1 MISQNEI
8 QPVDKFIEKALYDKK
23 IGYYSKFN
31 PFGKKG
37 DFVTAPLISPLFSE
51 MIAVWVISFW
61 IKLGKP
67 NKFSFVELGPG
78 NGAFCKTF
86 CRVLKNFPEL
96 KRSVKIYLFE
106 KSAKLIKIQKNLIND
121 ENVFWIKSLSEIKT
135 GPVLFFGNE
144 FFDSVPIKQFEVRK
158 SKIYEKFLK
167 FEKGKFKKF
176 VFKKTQKSII
186 KKLKDLNLIRKRGV
200 IEYPQKGLKILDLI
214 IKKIQKLNGGILLVD
229 YGYTAAEGKDTLQSL
244 KSHKRNIY
252 YENIGKAD
260 ITYLVNF
267 HLLKKFLLMR
277 QVFPNKIVS
286 QSFFLKKLGIIKRAE
301 ILSKKMSFNE
311 KSDLY
316 YRLERLLGEKKMG
329 RLFKVLFAS
338 NNEKKFNLGFK

>member
-106 KSAKLIKIQKNLIND
+106 RSAKLIKIQKNLIND

-229 YGYTAAEGKDTLQSL
+229 YGYTTAEGKDTLQSL

-252 YENIGKAD
+252 YENIGQAD

-267 HLLKKFLLMR
+267 HLLKKFLFKR

-286 QSFFLKKLGIIKRAE
+286 QSFFLKKLGIIERAV

-338 NNEKKFNLGFK
+338 NNKKKFKLGFK